1 MRKVTLSIRDSG
13 LQLYNYAGLKIQLQW
28 LAYISKS
35 ELHANKNP
43 IIPHP
48 AVVIFFSV
56 HPPLSSHILFYTNGL
71 AI

>member
-35 ELHANKNP
+35 ELHANKRPAGHHNP
-43 IIPHP
+43 PP
-48 AVVIFFSV
+48 RRRDIFQCASS
-56 HPPLSSHILFYTNGL
+56 PELSHFVLH
-71 AI
+71 